1 MHNFRNLKVWQKS
14 VDLAVKIYQATASFP
29 KSETFGMISQ
39 MRRAGVSIP
48 SNIAEGSAKS
58 STKSFC
64 NSLEISLGESFELE
78 TQLEIAR
85 RIGLL
90 DQEKIK
96 QMEEELTEIQRMI
109 NGLKTSIVS
118 KS

>member
-48 SNIAEGSAKS
+48 SKTFLIFLCA
-58 STKSFC
+58 
-64 NSLEISLGESFELE
+64 
-78 TQLEIAR
+78 
-85 RIGLL
+85 L
-90 DQEKIK
+90 D
-96 QMEEELTEIQRMI
+96 R
-109 NGLKTSIVS
+109 
-118 KS
+118 